1 MSDHR
6 VILRT
11 AGAEKVYDLGK
22 TQVPA
27 VRGIDLEIIEG
38 EFVAIMGPSGCGKST
53 LLYLLGGMATPTRGT
68 VHVGDV
74 DITRLSDSDRT
85 ALRRDNIGYVF
96 QRFNL
101 FPTLTA
107 MGNVQLAQEI
117 AGTHNGA
124 KADERA
130 TMLLEWVGLGDKG
143 DRRPNEL
150 SIGEQQRVAV
160 ARALVNR
167 PKILLADEPT
177 GNLDTRNAEQVMT
190 VFESLNNDHGQTILM
205 ITHNPVVA
213 RHADRIVQMQDG
225 RIVGPE
231 EVS

>member
-1 MSDHR
+1 MSEFP

-11 AGAEKVYDLGK
+11 IGVEKVYDLGK
-22 TQVPA
+22 TKVPA
-27 VRGIDLEIIEG
+27 VRGIDLEVAEG

-53 LLYLLGGMATPTRGT
+53 LLYLLGGMATPTRGR
-68 VHVGDV
+68 VYVGDT
-74 DITRLSDSDRT
+74 DLTRLSDADRT

-107 MGNVQLAQEI
+107 LGNVRLAQEI

-124 KADERA
+124 KADDRA
-130 TMLLEWVGLGDKG
+130 MMLLEWVGLGDKG
-143 DRRPNEL
+143 DRKPNEL

-190 VFESLNNDHGQTILM
+190 VFESLNKDHEQTILM
-205 ITHNPVVA
+205 ITHNPTVA
-213 RHADRIVQMQDG
+213 GHADRIVQMEDG
-225 RIVGPE
+225 QVVGPE
-231 EVS
+231 EVR